1 MGHIKLCVGGVCA
14 DLGLSFILF
23 AFPKAMAACG
33 LLHNMS
39 VDAAIRSH
47 VAPGLQLEVE
57 PN

>member
-1 MGHIKLCVGGVCA
+1 MILIVLSCA
-14 DLGLSFILF
+14 MVWKTEQLLPCF

-47 VAPGLQLEVE
+47 VAPGLQLELE
-57 PN
+57 PK